1 MSWQCCIRRTALVA
15 CGVLLSAC
23 SSLTSMPLA
32 AQSDNWQA
40 PQTWHDVQQRVDGL
54 AAAMVDRGS
63 VPGVVVGVS
72 LPTGEQQFYSYGIA
86 VSGSSEPLTKD
97 SIFQVGSLSK
107 GFLSAL
113 LEMLVEEGVFSW
125 DDTLADLFPSHPDIS
140 FQAKNIT
147 LLELATHTSGLPRQI
162 FDIPQLSRFASFL
175 FTGKNIYRDLD
186 QAAIFSYLQDPSIH
200 QRGQVQYSNIGYA
213 LIGLAIESRTG
224 QNVDA
229 LIERRLFAPLGLTAT
244 KFEAYRLPAGIQR
257 AQGHAGDQ
265 PKFVRRGTPIQD
277 WEFDHALRSS
287 AGAFSNAQDLLN
299 YASAHTQ
306 GPGQKMGEILKH
318 TLSPHACSSASC
330 AGLAWTIEHFPTGDI
345 AYQVGLMG
353 GYTSYIGI
361 NMQKQVAVVVLMN
374 GFSWE
379 NKLGHTLLA
388 EVPSLLAP

>member
-1 MSWQCCIRRTALVA
+1 
-15 CGVLLSAC
+15 VLLSAC

-32 AQSDNWQA
+32 AQSDNWQP
-40 PQTWHDVQQRVDGL
+40 PQTWHEVQQRIDGL
-54 AAAMVDRGS
+54 AASMVERGS
-63 VPGVVVGVS
+63 VPGVVVGIS
-72 LPTGEQQFYSYGIA
+72 LPSGDQQFYSYGIA
-86 VSGSSEPLTKD
+86 ASGSTEPLTKD
-97 SIFQVGSLSK
+97 SVFQVGSLSK

-113 LEMLVEEGVFSW
+113 LEMLIEEGVFSW
-125 DDTLADLFPSHPDIS
+125 DDTLEDLFPSHSDIS
-140 FQAKNIT
+140 FQAKSIT

-162 FDIPQLSRFASFL
+162 FDLPQLSRFANFL
-175 FTGKNIYRDLD
+175 FTGDNIYRNLD

-213 LIGLAIESRTG
+213 LIGLAIESRTS
-224 QNVDA
+224 QNVDD
-229 LIERRLFAPLGLTAT
+229 LIERRLLAPLGLTAT
-244 KFEAYRLPAGIQR
+244 KFDADRLPAGIRR
-257 AQGHAGDQ
+257 AHGHAGDQ

-277 WEFDHALRSS
+277 WEFDRALRSS
-287 AGAFSNAQDLLN
+287 AGAFSNARDLLR

-306 GPGQKMGEILKH
+306 QPIEGMGQVLQH
-318 TLSPHACSSASC
+318 TLAPHACGLSSC

-361 NMQKQVAVVVLMN
+361 NVQKQIAVVVLMN